1 MSWLLTVPIVT
12 AVCVGVLAWDLRR
25 GLTWGVYA
33 FLAELGL
40 FALVVVAAIAHII

>member
-1 MSWLLTVPIVT
+1 MSWLLTVPIVI
-12 AVCVGVLAWDLRR
+12 AVCVGVLAWDVRK

-40 FALVVVAAIAHII
+40 LALGIMAAIAHII